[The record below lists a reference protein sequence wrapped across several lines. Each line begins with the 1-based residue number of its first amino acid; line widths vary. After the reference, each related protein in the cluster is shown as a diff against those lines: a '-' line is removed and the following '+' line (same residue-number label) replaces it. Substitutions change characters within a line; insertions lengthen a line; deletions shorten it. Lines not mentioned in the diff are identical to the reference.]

1 MCTSESRAERTLSKP
16 KENPHPLK
24 IKMTVKT
31 PIGVILV
38 VILIR
43 TETTLDHSQKA
54 EKVCPKL
61 VGRASRV
68 EACEACI
75 WVGRL
80 ISVPKRLFL
89 IVEKNNFNLFLYRKT
104 PSWDFFL
111 MPKAEKSSLVLNY
124 TPERWVPNELLN
136 FVKNC

>member
-1 MCTSESRAERTLSKP
+1 VNKSIFEGPFRPNIIYLKPNAFLILEADVGGNIAHELRLGRFFLLPLRAPRALHMCTSESRAERTLSKP

-54 EKVCPKL
+54 EKVCP
-61 VGRASRV
+61 
-68 EACEACI
+68 
-75 WVGRL
+75 
-80 ISVPKRLFL
+80 
-89 IVEKNNFNLFLYRKT
+89 
-104 PSWDFFL
+104 
-111 MPKAEKSSLVLNY
+111 
-124 TPERWVPNELLN
+124 
-136 FVKNC
+136 